1 MKAPHSF
8 DMSGM
13 YTPNDMVS
21 HPRSHEP
28 SAIVLWEC
36 QISYRRNILQ
46 TNIFCFAGHRIIPG
60 AASDPVHWLKSW
72 S

>member
-1 MKAPHSF
+1 MLGVEYLILLGCDNVSMVVKFLIRSVGYLTLKMKAPHSF

-28 SAIVLWEC
+28 SAIVL
-36 QISYRRNILQ
+36 
-46 TNIFCFAGHRIIPG
+46 
-60 AASDPVHWLKSW
+60 
-72 S
+72 